1 MSSLADASISDVP
14 VGPRAPAV
22 KRRARADSDD
32 GDAQAGS
39 PGFGSPV
46 GGAGGAA
53 AGAPPKRARGGV
65 PAAAVLLLVLFV
77 LVASAAFLSMR
88 PLVTRDEHV
97 HPHLL
102 CQALLQPSASTW
114 AHLDMHGDEGALR
127 ARRHPRWSDSCNACC
142 ALCAE
147 ASCAHAGSLARI
159 TGFSRKPPFRLL
171 RAFSSLVRPP
181 ELRLDAQ
188 EQELAGGHGS

>member
-1 MSSLADASISDVP
+1 MSSVTKTAVMSSLADASISDVP

-77 LVASAAFLSMR
+77 LVASAAFLSMQT
-88 PLVTRDEHV
+88 LVTRDEHV

-127 ARRHPRWSDSCNACC
+127 ERRHPRWSDSCNACY

-147 ASCAHAGSLARI
+147 ALTHARMQ
-159 TGFSRKPPFRLL
+159 
-171 RAFSSLVRPP
+171 VR
-181 ELRLDAQ
+181 
-188 EQELAGGHGS
+188 